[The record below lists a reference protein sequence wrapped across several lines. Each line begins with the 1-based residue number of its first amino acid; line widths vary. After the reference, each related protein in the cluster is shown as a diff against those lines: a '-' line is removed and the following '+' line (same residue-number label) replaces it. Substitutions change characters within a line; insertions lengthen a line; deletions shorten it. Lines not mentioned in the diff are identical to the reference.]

1 MQEMS
6 LARVLLSSAFVFAV
20 ACAAD
25 PGDAPKSESA
35 AMTPPPGGGSSSG
48 ASADT
53 DASTVVE
60 PPPSDDASGTV
71 EAAAPVDA
79 TTPPIEAS
87 PPPPSCTTC
96 PLTVEYYTRNPVPPT
111 AMNTVRFDVSITNN
125 GTMPQALSDLTLR
138 YWFTADGASSFA
150 WNEYYAVSPI
160 NGNVKGAFT
169 KLTSSTTPAA
179 TATADTYFE
188 VSFNAA
194 AGSIAPGTSTNDI
207 QLAFNDSTYATN
219 FNETNDYS
227 YVGTDSMASCGGAN
241 NVLTCQSPTIT
252 LYRAGSLA
260 FGTEPGGATPPAGDP

>member
-60 PPPSDDASGTV
+60 PPPSDAAGGTV

-96 PLTVEYYTRNPVPPT
+96 PLTVEYYTRNPVPT

-260 FGTEPGGATPPAGDP
+260 FGTEPGGSTAPAGDP